1 MKDSYE
7 PNLADII
14 EFLSLSDDAWSE
26 FTSIINARSV
36 NDNEEVLYLAKLDL
50 KLYPDLSDVLN
61 RIINILEASLI

>member
-7 PNLADII
+7 PNLTAII